1 MSFESIKKLLHQKIG
16 LNAAS
21 VGDSSIERAIK
32 HRLSIKKCEDINQ
45 YYEKLLVEMEELTEL
60 VEEVVVP
67 ETWFFRNNTP
77 FDAFSKFI
85 TDSIVPNLQR
95 DEKIRVLSIP
105 CSSGE
110 EPYSAAISLHKAGIP
125 MDKLHVDAFDIS
137 KRALTKAKRAIYGKN
152 SFRGT
157 EESLQNNYFKKG
169 GAGYKLN
176 DEIRNVVNFKFGNI
190 LVTPLSVAPEY
201 YHAVFCRNLL
211 IYFDRDTQNTVLQK
225 IHRVL
230 KDQGALFVGHAE
242 TALVTREIFTQL
254 YSARSFGY
262 IKVGTADA
270 NKLKC
275 DENKPINIPDR
286 WKIIFEQ
293 LAKIPMGEKKS
304 LSIASKHLKNQRDK
318 NLSSTA
324 DREFIR
330 PKVSLLS
337 VERLVTQSKY
347 SEAIELCR
355 QYLKEKVDSAD
366 GYYLLGLV
374 LDRDGQDVEADQ
386 MLRKAIYLN
395 PNHEKAL
402 KLAASLAENRGD
414 IEAALSYKRRIKRVT
429 TRKPDTSNPS

>member
-1 MSFESIKKLLHQKIG
+1 MSFDSIKKLLHQKIG

-32 HRLSIKKCEDINQ
+32 HRLSIKKCDDIKQ
-45 YYEKLLVEMEELTEL
+45 YFEILLVDMEELTEL

-67 ETWFFRNNTP
+67 ETWFFRNSTP
-77 FDAFSKFI
+77 FEAFSKFI
-85 TDSIVPNLQR
+85 SDNILPNLQR

-125 MDKLHVDAFDIS
+125 MEKLHIDAFDIS

-157 EESLQNNYFKKG
+157 DEALQDEYFKKG
-169 GAGYKLN
+169 GAGYKLV
-176 DEIRNVVNFKFGNI
+176 DGIRNVVNFKFGNI

-211 IYFDRDTQNTVLQK
+211 IYFDRDTQNSVLQK

-242 TALVTREIFTQL
+242 TALVTRDIFMQL

-262 IKVGTADA
+262 IKVGSARINNVKRND
-270 NKLKC
+270 
-275 DENKPINIPDR
+275 NKPVNIPDR
-286 WKIIFEQ
+286 WQVVFEQ
-293 LAKIPMGEKKS
+293 LAKISISEKKS
-304 LSIASKHLKNQRDK
+304 LPNVSKLSKTKRDNKNSVITDQEIIK
-318 NLSSTA
+318 
-324 DREFIR
+324 
-330 PKVSLLS
+330 PKVSLIS
-337 VERLVTQSKY
+337 VERLVTQTKY
-347 SEAIELCR
+347 TEAIELCR

-402 KLAASLAENRGD
+402 KLAALLAENRGD

-429 TRKPDTSNPS
+429 IRNPDTSNPS